1 MKKINIKI
9 SKKHF
14 SKTIKLIPS
23 ASQTFSKSYKLFDKK
38 FFPLF
43 SKSGN
48 KQFIKD
54 LDGNNFLDFISG
66 LGSVSIGYSIDKFNK
81 SIMHALN
88 KGITFSLSHEL
99 EYIVAKELRKIIS
112 SAEMVK
118 FGKNGTDVNSAAI
131 RLARFHTKR
140 SHIGVC
146 GYHGW
151 QDWYISSTTMNGG
164 IPSDVSKY
172 THQIKFNDLKDL
184 ESKFNR
190 FKFAAIMLEPLS
202 FQLPSLKFLK
212 KLKTL
217 CKKNNTI
224 LIFDEICT
232 GFRVSL
238 GGAQNLYG
246 IKPDLSTF
254 GKAMGN
260 GFPISAIVGKKKIMK
275 DFDKIFYSGTFG
287 GETLSL
293 AACLFVI
300 KYLKKNKTIK
310 KNIAKGKYLINSFN
324 KISKFYKLDNFLS
337 LQGHPSWPF
346 LVIKNVPQSKQIKIK
361 TFIMQEFALN
371 KILFFGAFIINASH
385 TKKDMRKVL
394 NVSNITLKKLSA
406 NLGSIE
412 KILIAEP
419 TKPLFKVR
427 D

>member
-1 MKKINIKI
+1 MKKLNINYL
-9 SKKHF
+9 KKNLN
-14 SKTIKLIPS
+14 KALGLIPL

-66 LGSVSIGYSIDKFNK
+66 LGSVSLGYSIDTQKTITN
-81 SIMHALN
+81 ALN

-99 EYIVAKELRKIIS
+99 EYKVANELKKIIP

-131 RLARFHTKR
+131 RLARFYTKR

-151 QDWYISSTTMNGG
+151 QDWYISSTNMNGG
-164 IPSDVSKY
+164 IPSEVRKY

-184 ESKFNR
+184 ESKFNK
-190 FKFAAIMLEPLS
+190 FKLAAVMLEPFS

-212 KLKTL
+212 TLKKL

-224 LIFDEICT
+224 LIFDEVCT

-238 GGAQNLYG
+238 GGAQQIYG

-260 GFPISAIVGKKKIMK
+260 GFPISAVVGKKKIMK
-275 DFDKIFYSGTFG
+275 NFDKIFYSGTFG

-300 KYLKKNKTIK
+300 KYLKKNKIIK
-310 KNIAKGKYLINSFN
+310 KNIVKGDYLINSFN
-324 KISKFYKLDNFLS
+324 KISKLYKLDNILS

-346 LVIKNVPQSKQIKIK
+346 LVNKNVPYEKQIKIK

-371 KILFFGAFIINASH
+371 KILFFGTFIINASH
-385 TKKDMRKVL
+385 TKEDMKKVL
-394 NVSNITLKKLSA
+394 NVSNKTLKKLSE
-406 NLGSIE
+406 NLKNLN
-412 KILIAEP
+412 KILIAKP
-419 TKPLFKVR
+419 TKPIFKVR